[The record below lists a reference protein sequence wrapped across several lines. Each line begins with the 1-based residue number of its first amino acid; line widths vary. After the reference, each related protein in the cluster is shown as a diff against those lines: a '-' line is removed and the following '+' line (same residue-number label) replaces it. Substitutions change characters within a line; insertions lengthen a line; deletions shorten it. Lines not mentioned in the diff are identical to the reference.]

1 MRTREV
7 TPIETAGTQ
16 TISRAV
22 EVLACFS
29 AEHPH
34 LKLLELANQ
43 LGLTQSTAYRYLTAL
58 ESGGLVTRDVSQ
70 GGYRLGYKVIEL
82 SWIALNQIEARR
94 HALDEMEQLLQATG
108 LKINLAV
115 LIEGDVIHVAHAV
128 PPDVPRGLTTPG
140 RRAVA
145 HCTSLG
151 KAMLADLPAEQV
163 HSMIERYGWRPYTKA
178 SVRDF
183 KRLDRELEHIRQV
196 GYALDLRERRPEVLC
211 AGASI
216 RDYSGRVVAAVSA
229 SVRDNRYTAESL
241 EAEVAPRVVAAAE
254 RISFRMGDQATTAAF
269 L

>member
-1 MRTREV
+1 MTTREIAS
-7 TPIETAGTQ
+7 IETAGTQ

-29 AEHPH
+29 AEQPH

-58 ESGGLVTRDVSQ
+58 ESGGLVSRDPNQ
-70 GGYRLGYKVIEL
+70 GGYRLGHKVIEL
-82 SWIALNQIEARR
+82 AWIALNQIEARK
-94 HALDEMEQLLQATG
+94 HALDEMELLLQETG

-115 LIEGDVIHVAHAV
+115 LFEGDVIHVAHAV
-128 PPDVPRGLTTPG
+128 PPDVPRVLTTPG

-151 KAMLADLPAEQV
+151 KAMIADLPTEQV
-163 HSMIERYGWRPYTKA
+163 HAMVERYGWRPYTKA
-178 SVRDF
+178 SISDF
-183 KRLDRELEHIRQV
+183 ERLDRELEHIREV

-211 AGASI
+211 AGAPI

-229 SVRDNRYTAESL
+229 SVRDNRFTAESL
-241 EAEVAPRVVAAAE
+241 EAEIAPRVMAAAE
-254 RISFRMGDQATTAAF
+254 RISFRMGDQATAAF